1 MTGGLGLG
9 LAITKHLVEIHG
21 GTIEVASAGLGK
33 GATFTIALPR
43 LGVSKLPP
51 EPVMMPAP
59 PKSERELSGLRV
71 LMVDD
76 EPDARDLVRA
86 VLEHSGSIVR
96 TASSVRSALD
106 ALHDEVPDVLLSDI
120 GMPGESGY
128 DLIRQ
133 VRALPAD
140 RGGDVP
146 AAALTAY
153 VRPEDR
159 RKVLGAGFMMH
170 VPKPVDP
177 AELIAVVAALARAN
191 PEARSRAG

>member
-1 MTGGLGLG
+1 M
-9 LAITKHLVEIHG
+9 
-21 GTIEVASAGLGK
+21 
-33 GATFTIALPR
+33 
-43 LGVSKLPP
+43 
-51 EPVMMPAP
+51 
-59 PKSERELSGLRV
+59 
-71 LMVDD
+71 
-76 EPDARDLVRA
+76 
-86 VLEHSGSIVR
+86 
-96 TASSVRSALD
+96 
-106 ALHDEVPDVLLSDI
+106 PDVLLSDI

-133 VRALPAD
+133 VRALPRD

-177 AELIAVVAALARAN
+177 AELVAVVAALARARDSSN
-191 PEARSRAG
+191 PEARSRVG